1 MNDTRWSG
9 WPGFRDFGIPGHGGC
24 SVSMPVALPQNN
36 ISNQANQ
43 GELLSLSKHSM
54 WLARQNFLKGSDGD
68 GRMGSGWVSH
78 RENCRATRKEPC
90 GPCTGRNIA
99 LITAKALVNE
109 EYA

>member
-9 WPGFRDFGIPGHGGC
+9 WPGFWDFGIPGHGGC

-90 GPCTGRNIA
+90 GPCTGRNI
-99 LITAKALVNE
+99 
-109 EYA
+109 